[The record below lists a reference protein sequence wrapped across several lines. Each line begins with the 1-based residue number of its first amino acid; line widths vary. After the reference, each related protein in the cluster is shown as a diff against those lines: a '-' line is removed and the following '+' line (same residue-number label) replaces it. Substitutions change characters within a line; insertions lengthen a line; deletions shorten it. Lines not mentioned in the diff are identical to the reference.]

1 MIRIINNSIYMTRG
15 DSASIHLDI
24 TDMDEKT
31 YTPEDDDT
39 IMFTMKK
46 SPTESAAI
54 FQKKVEGG
62 IIKINPEDTQKLDY
76 GRYVYDIQLKKADG
90 ATETII
96 PPHIFKIQKEVTF

>member
-31 YTPEDDDT
+31 YTPEDDGI

-46 SPTESAAI
+46 A
-54 FQKKVEGG
+54 
-62 IIKINPEDTQKLDY
+62 
-76 GRYVYDIQLKKADG
+76 QLK
-90 ATETII
+90 T
-96 PPHIFKIQKEVTF
+96 QRSSRRRLKEE